1 MMKMLEAALRYAD
14 FFKWSV
20 IPISP
25 GTKFPPKGFEVVQ
38 YRKRIASR
46 EEIESWYKKNP
57 NFNVGIIT
65 GKLSNLFVIDHD
77 KYKPSYSEEIAL
89 QYIPD
94 STMTPIASTPQGGQ
108 HQYYANPDDPIS
120 IGADFLPAMDYRGEG
135 GYIVAPPSVNGS
147 GKAYEWILDPEET
160 GLAEVPTSV
169 LALINKKINNN
180 IYNNKYIYA
189 QGEVTSKSVADL
201 NRPHLTS
208 SDLNYFK
215 DGRRDEDLFHT
226 AYHLLKS
233 GCDIQFVEQ
242 VLERLILSWGEKPD
256 PKWIKAKI
264 ESASNRVQ
272 KREINFADEV
282 RDFVL
287 TSNGL
292 FLTSDVTNRLQLTS
306 RQEKKNVVNVL
317 LRLRK
322 EGIIER
328 AGQKDGCYRRI
339 DNTIEFM
346 DFANADVNNV
356 VDIRLPLNIHLKT
369 KFFPKAAIV
378 IAGVSGMGK
387 TLFSF
392 NTIAENF
399 GKLPIFYFNSEMG
412 PEALKMKLSY
422 FPIPISEWEKH
433 MKVVDQWDFNNIADK
448 VQPDGF
454 NVIDYLEPEGDKP
467 YNIHGVISAI
477 IKRLDKGTALICIQK
492 KPGATMGTGGI
503 YSIKAATLA
512 VSLEWGKLEII
523 KNRFR
528 EADTTPS
535 LNKINFEV
543 HQGHKFVPQ
552 KGGWYQ

>member
-1 MMKMLEAALRYAD
+1 M
-14 FFKWSV
+14 
-20 IPISP
+20 
-25 GTKFPPKGFEVVQ
+25 Q

-57 NFNVGIIT
+57 NFNVGIVT
-65 GKLSNLFVIDHD
+65 GKLSNLFVVDHD
-77 KYKPSYSEEIAL
+77 KYKPDYSEEIAL

-94 STMTPIASTPQGGQ
+94 STITPTASTPRGGQ
-108 HQYYANPDDPIS
+108 HQYYANPEELIS
-120 IGADFLPAMDYRGEG
+120 IGSRFLPAMDYRCENGH
-135 GYIVAPPSVNGS
+135 IVAPPSVNGN
-147 GKAYEWILDPEET
+147 GKSYEWILKPEET
-160 GLAEVPTSV
+160 ELAVVPAPV
-169 LALINKKINNN
+169 LSLLNKSINK
-180 IYNNKYIYA
+180 NKYIYA
-189 QGEVTSKSVADL
+189 QGEVTSKFDQDT
-201 NRPHLTS
+201 NRPQVTS
-208 SDLNYFK
+208 SDLKYFI

-233 GCDIQFVEQ
+233 GSDIHFVEQ

-264 ESASNRVQ
+264 DSALQRVQ
-272 KREINFADEV
+272 KRDINFADEV

-292 FLTSDVTNRLQLTS
+292 FLTSDVINRLQLTS
-306 RQEKKNVVNVL
+306 RQGKKNVVNVL
-317 LRLRK
+317 LRLHK

-328 AGQKDGCYRRI
+328 AGQKNGCYRRI
-339 DNTIEFM
+339 DNEIEFM

-356 VDIRLPLNIHLKT
+356 IDIRLPLNIHLKT
-369 KFFPKAAIV
+369 KFFPKAAIIV
-378 IAGVSGMGK
+378 AGVSGMGK

-392 NTIAENF
+392 NAIAENF
-399 GKLPIFYFNSEMG
+399 GKFPIFYFNSEMG

-422 FPIPISEWEKH
+422 FPVPISEWSKH

-477 IKRLDKGTALICIQK
+477 IRRLDKGIALICIQK
-492 KPGATMGTGGI
+492 KPGAAMGTGGI

-512 VSLEWGKLEII
+512 LSLEWGKLEII

-528 EADTTPS
+528 EADQFPS
-535 LNKINFEV
+535 LNKIDFEV
-543 HQGHKFVPQ
+543 HKGYKFVS
-552 KGGWYQ
+552 KGGWA